1 MAAGRHLQSP
11 PLEQF
16 RALGSVIDKM
26 ADANDRVAAAH
37 AFFGR
42 SDASLLSMFSAKGFG
57 DAAKQS
63 GTQAQI
69 LGRDAALFDDAS
81 DKLALA
87 GTKLTGFFI
96 GVADRVVPVLKP
108 LIDSFAVTSWRCHCD
123 GGYPTC
129 RRQVWQ
135 SSREA

>member
-1 MAAGRHLQSP
+1 MNLAELRKQT

-16 RALGSVIDKM
+16 RALGSAIDKM
-26 ADANDRVAAAH
+26 ADANEPVATAR

-42 SDASLLSMFSAKGFG
+42 SGASLLSMFSAKGFG
-57 DAAKQS
+57 DAAKQV

-96 GVADRVVPVLKP
+96 GIADRVVPKSPVDPTERPP
-108 LIDSFAVTSWRCHCD
+108 LSAYVEPGSVTVTRPLPLRS
-123 GGYPTC
+123 
-129 RRQVWQ
+129 
-135 SSREA
+135 